1 MVNLCYKSYQQQGL
15 YFDVIAIKCYWLT
28 TINGSTINLAR
39 VSHEL
44 SEKEVLRTPCKLIRS
59 RSATNTSRIKSSA
72 TTGPQECRA
81 PLVSIT
87 WLRKAGDASC
97 VSWDSGRSTRPGTGK
112 SFRRSKPCA
121 CFKSHRE
128 RGFYLWWNVL
138 TRSHVEQVHGLTSA
152 SVKALFSLLE
162 QIYNRSK
169 SPCLSIS
176 HHILFAHAVLWICV
190 FHLAFTDI
198 AIFTVTYKVT
208 ENVLLFMD
216 HHNNVKFWISSIHPS
231 IHF

>member
-1 MVNLCYKSYQQQGL
+1 MSAERLL
-15 YFDVIAIKCYWLT
+15 W
-28 TINGSTINLAR
+28 
-39 VSHEL
+39 VSHGWGRQ
-44 SEKEVLRTPCKLIRS
+44 VR
-59 RSATNTSRIKSSA
+59 
-72 TTGPQECRA
+72 
-81 PLVSIT
+81 
-87 WLRKAGDASC
+87 AGDASC

-121 CFKSHRE
+121 CVKSHRE

-176 HHILFAHAVLWICV
+176 HHILFAHAVLCICV

>member
-1 MVNLCYKSYQQQGL
+1 MSAERLL
-15 YFDVIAIKCYWLT
+15 W
-28 TINGSTINLAR
+28 
-39 VSHEL
+39 VSHGWGRQ
-44 SEKEVLRTPCKLIRS
+44 VR
-59 RSATNTSRIKSSA
+59 
-72 TTGPQECRA
+72 
-81 PLVSIT
+81 
-87 WLRKAGDASC
+87 AGDASC

-176 HHILFAHAVLWICV
+176 HHILFYPCCSLYLRFPPCFYWHCNIHCYIQSYRECFT
-190 FHLAFTDI
+190 FHG
-198 AIFTVTYKVT
+198 
-208 ENVLLFMD
+208 
-216 HHNNVKFWISSIHPS
+216 SS
-231 IHF
+231 